1 MRVFML
7 IGKNSCGKT
16 TTLNEVFTVL
26 KQEGAQ
32 IIEEIQLPNGKDFSC
47 IIDCHGMKIAFY
59 TMGDYAHLIIDAMT
73 KYNAKGCDMLI
84 CACNDRHVTPPRK
97 LKDYPGSQL
106 IPKTVV
112 AKEAALMKKANT
124 DDTERIVEMIK
135 DLRS

>member
-59 TMGDYAHLIIDAMT
+59 TINHYFPVI
-73 KYNAKGCDMLI
+73 
-84 CACNDRHVTPPRK
+84 
-97 LKDYPGSQL
+97 
-106 IPKTVV
+106 
-112 AKEAALMKKANT
+112 AASN
-124 DDTERIVEMIK
+124 
-135 DLRS
+135 